1 LGSGWDPREKGIV
14 FASLVA
20 QLRDAAR
27 VLGSWSPAAAA
38 WRKWG
43 AGAYFIGG
51 IGFETTR
58 ARRKERGIG
67 DDGRF
72 ITTDVDAEHEELAGL
87 GSPSGPPSP
96 SPDLEDAKI
105 NRI

>member
-1 LGSGWDPREKGIV
+1 MGSGWDPREKGIV

-27 VLGSWSPAAAA
+27 VLGSWSPA
-38 WRKWG
+38 
-43 AGAYFIGG
+43 
-51 IGFETTR
+51 
-58 ARRKERGIG
+58 RRKEGGIG

-72 ITTDVDAEHEELAGL
+72 ITTDVEAEQEELAEL
-87 GSPSGPPSP
+87 GVPVRPPSP
-96 SPDLEDAKI
+96 SPEKI

>member
-1 LGSGWDPREKGIV
+1 MGSGWDPREKGIV

-43 AGAYFIGG
+43 AGAYYWRDWI
-51 IGFETTR
+51 R
-58 ARRKERGIG
+58 DDAARRKEKGIG

-72 ITTDVDAEHEELAGL
+72 ITTDVEAEQEELAEL
-87 GSPSGPPSP
+87 GVPVRPPSP
-96 SPDLEDAKI
+96 SPEKNKSDLI
-105 NRI
+105 